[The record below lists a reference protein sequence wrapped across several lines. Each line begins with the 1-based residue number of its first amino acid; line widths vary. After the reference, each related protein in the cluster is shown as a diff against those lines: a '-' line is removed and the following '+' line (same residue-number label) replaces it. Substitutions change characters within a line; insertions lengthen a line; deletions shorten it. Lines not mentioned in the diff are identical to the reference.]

1 MKMSLSKELEDKLVE
16 EYRQK
21 LRKTLNE
28 GHGKTLW
35 DLEDEVQELKDDLG
49 RDVMEA
55 KLKLKKK

>member
-1 MKMSLSKELEDKLVE
+1 MQLSKEELKKKLVKEYE
-16 EYRQK
+16 EQ
-21 LRKTLNE
+21 LEKTLNE
-28 GHGKTLW
+28 GYGKTLW